1 MEQDK
6 PSMDIEE
13 RDFNHHP
20 WVKDEQT
27 DTQVVE
33 SSTARDCLPARGC
46 SLGKYVENPL
56 HKVCS
61 RKA

>member
-33 SSTARDCLPARGC
+33 SSTARDCLPLKRMQPWQIRGKPT
-46 SLGKYVENPL
+46 S
-56 HKVCS
+56 
-61 RKA
+61 